1 MKTQRKDKG
10 EGNEETEEN
19 EEEEE
24 EEEEAHVEHDQ
35 GDVLNCFYSGK
46 KDRFFINLVSY
57 IKLYSLMFFVLSPI
71 TFSNDFRHTIR
82 ELRVVWRFGLEGE
95 SIFLLKENFQ
105 LQKQSF
111 TDVVQ
116 NWCS

>member
-1 MKTQRKDKG
+1 MKAQRKDKG

-19 EEEEE
+19 EEEE

-57 IKLYSLMFFVLSPI
+57 IKLYSMFFVLSPI
-71 TFSNDFRHTIR
+71 TFSNDFDIP
-82 ELRVVWRFGLEGE
+82 LG
-95 SIFLLKENFQ
+95 N
-105 LQKQSF
+105 
-111 TDVVQ
+111 
-116 NWCS
+116 

>member
-1 MKTQRKDKG
+1 MKAQRKDKG

-19 EEEEE
+19 EEEE

-57 IKLYSLMFFVLSPI
+57 IKLYSLMFFVLSLI
-71 TFSNDFRHTIR
+71 TFSNDFDIP
-82 ELRVVWRFGLEGE
+82 LG
-95 SIFLLKENFQ
+95 N
-105 LQKQSF
+105 
-111 TDVVQ
+111 
-116 NWCS
+116 

>member
-1 MKTQRKDKG
+1 MKAQRKDKG

-19 EEEEE
+19 EEEE

-57 IKLYSLMFFVLSPI
+57 IKLYLLMFFVISPI
-71 TFSNDFRHTIR
+71 TFSNDF
-82 ELRVVWRFGLEGE
+82 
-95 SIFLLKENFQ
+95 
-105 LQKQSF
+105 
-111 TDVVQ
+111 
-116 NWCS
+116 

>member
-1 MKTQRKDKG
+1 MKAQRKDKG

-19 EEEEE
+19 GEEE

-71 TFSNDFRHTIR
+71 TFSNDFDIP
-82 ELRVVWRFGLEGE
+82 LG
-95 SIFLLKENFQ
+95 N
-105 LQKQSF
+105 
-111 TDVVQ
+111 
-116 NWCS
+116 

>member
-1 MKTQRKDKG
+1 MKAHRKDKG

-19 EEEEE
+19 EEEE

-57 IKLYSLMFFVLSPI
+57 IKLYSLMFFVIARLLLA
-71 TFSNDFRHTIR
+71 TIFDIP
-82 ELRVVWRFGLEGE
+82 LG
-95 SIFLLKENFQ
+95 N
-105 LQKQSF
+105 
-111 TDVVQ
+111 
-116 NWCS
+116 